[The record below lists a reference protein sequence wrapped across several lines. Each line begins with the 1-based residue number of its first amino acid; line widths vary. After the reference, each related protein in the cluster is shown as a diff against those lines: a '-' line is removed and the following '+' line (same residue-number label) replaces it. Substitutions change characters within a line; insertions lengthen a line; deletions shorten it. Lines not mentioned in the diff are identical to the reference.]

1 MPKPT
6 GKHSFIRNLVLS
18 VLAMSDGWVTARYIS
33 ETTGLSHKQ
42 TIDALTYLYN
52 TEQVSRTGRKFTARW
67 GRRDLSGKAGATA
80 ESKILTS
87 CLLRGYMRA

>member
-6 GKHSFIRNLVLS
+6 GKRSFIRSLVLS
-18 VLAMSDGWVTARYIS
+18 VIAMSDGWVTARYIS
-33 ETTGLSHKQ
+33 ETSGLSYKQ
-42 TIDALTYLYN
+42 TIDALTYLYH
-52 TEQVSRTGRKFTARW
+52 TEQVSRTGQKFTARW
-67 GRRDLSGKAGATA
+67 GRRDLTGKASVSA

>member
-6 GKHSFIRNLVLS
+6 GKRSFIRSLVLS
-18 VLAMSDGWVTARYIS
+18 VIAMSDGWVTARYIS
-33 ETTGLSHKQ
+33 KTTGLSYKQ
-42 TIDALTYLYN
+42 AIDALTYLYN
-52 TEQVSRTGRKFTARW
+52 TDQVSRTGRKFTARW
-67 GRRDLSGKAGATA
+67 GCRDLTGKTGATA